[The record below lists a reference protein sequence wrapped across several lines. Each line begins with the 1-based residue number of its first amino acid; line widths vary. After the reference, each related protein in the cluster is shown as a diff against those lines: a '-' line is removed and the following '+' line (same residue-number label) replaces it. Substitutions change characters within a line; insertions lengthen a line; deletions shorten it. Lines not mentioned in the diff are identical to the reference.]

1 MSINYDEEPLLV
13 VRNLRTHFDTDEGL
27 VYAVDGVDFDVYR
40 GETVCIVGE
49 SGSGKTVSSESITQ
63 LFNSPPGEIVDGEVV
78 FDGKDLTEA
87 TKEELQE
94 IRGGRISHIFQNPQG
109 ALNPVYTVGW
119 QIREAIQLHQDV
131 TKAEAKQQAIELLE
145 KVGIPEAASRINDY
159 PHEFS
164 GGMKQRVIIAIAL
177 ACQPD
182 LLIADEPTT
191 ALDVTIQAQILRL
204 LNDLQDDLGMSII
217 FITHDLGVVAEV
229 ADRVVVMYSG
239 KVMERGDV
247 YDIFEETAHPYTRA
261 LLECLPG
268 QGKSGGIPGQLP
280 DVMNPPP
287 GCRFHQ
293 RCPYAIDECRTGSQ
307 PDFFPVG
314 DPEDDHMVS
323 CVHYREDMDPSVLDE
338 PTPTPSYAEPSRTDG
353 GRPE

>member
-1 MSINYDEEPLLV
+1 MSNEEEPLLS
-13 VRNLRTHFDTDEGL
+13 VRNLKTHFDTDEGL

-40 GETVCIVGE
+40 GETLGIVGE
-49 SGSGKTVSSESITQ
+49 SGSGKTVSSESITR
-63 LFNSPPGEIVDGEVV
+63 LFDSPPGEIVEGEVL
-78 FDGKDLTEA
+78 FDGQDITEMS
-87 TKEELQE
+87 EDELRD

-119 QIREAIQLHQDV
+119 QIREAIHLHQDV
-131 TKAEAKQQAIELLE
+131 TDEEAKQQAIELLE
-145 KVGIPEAASRINDY
+145 QVGIPEAASRVDDY

-204 LNDLQDDLGMSII
+204 LNDLQDELDMSII

-229 ADRVVVMYSG
+229 CDRVVVMYAG

-247 YDIFEETAHPYTRA
+247 FDIFEETAHPYTRA

-268 QGKSGGIPGQLP
+268 EGGSGGIPGQLP
-280 DVMNPPP
+280 DVMNPPS

-293 RCPYAIDECRTGSQ
+293 RCPYAIDECKTGSQ
-307 PDFFPVG
+307 PPFHQVSEG
-314 DPEDDHMVS
+314 DDDHVVS
-323 CVHYREDMDPSVLDE
+323 CVHYREDMDPSILDE
-338 PTPTPSYAEPSRTDG
+338 PTPSPDYAEASRTDG
-353 GRPE
+353 GEPQ

>member
-1 MSINYDEEPLLV
+1 MSNEEEPLLS
-13 VRNLRTHFDTDEGL
+13 VRNLKTHFDTDEGL

-40 GETVCIVGE
+40 GETLGIVGE
-49 SGSGKTVSSESITQ
+49 SGSGKTVSSESITR
-63 LFNSPPGEIVDGEVV
+63 LFDSPPGEIVEGEVI
-78 FDGKDLTEA
+78 FDGQDITEMN
-87 TKEELQE
+87 EDELRD

-119 QIREAIQLHQDV
+119 QIREAIHLHQDV
-131 TKAEAKQQAIELLE
+131 TDEEAKQQAIELLE
-145 KVGIPEAASRINDY
+145 QVGIPEAASRVDDY

-204 LNDLQDDLGMSII
+204 LNDLQDELDMSII

-229 ADRVVVMYSG
+229 CDRVVVMYAG

-247 YDIFEETAHPYTRA
+247 FDIFEETAHPYTRA

-268 QGKSGGIPGQLP
+268 EGGSGGIPGQLP
-280 DVMNPPP
+280 DVMNPPS

-293 RCPYAIDECRTGSQ
+293 RCPYAIDECKTGSQ
-307 PDFFPVG
+307 PPFHPVSEG
-314 DPEDDHMVS
+314 DDDHVVS

-338 PTPTPSYAEPSRTDG
+338 PTPSPDYAEASRTDG
-353 GRPE
+353 GEPQ